1 MGLTVDTAPASAPA
15 SDVGPGP
22 RRRWLRRTL
31 ATLGGLLAVLVAAAL
46 FTAYAWQPS
55 ATAYASP
62 YLARIDSHYADTP
75 LARFHY
81 TKTGRGAPVVLV
93 AGGGQWLYS
102 YRDTVPALVAD
113 RTVYAVDL
121 PGQGYTT
128 LKKDGF
134 RYDLDAMAG
143 ALGTFMDAVG
153 LRRASVVG
161 HSWGGSWS
169 LYFAERHPERVDR
182 LVLMGSTGL
191 DVPSSWDW
199 RPLEFPVAG
208 ELMGKLMRRSD
219 AARTLRKAFANPGRV
234 TDEVVAEDWAP
245 MSRSANRE
253 ALWASQRN
261 LDYSVTQRL
270 MGRVAA
276 PTLVL
281 WGGED
286 RFDKPWQAAAMAGRI
301 PGATSRVLPGCGHNV
316 HEDCPA
322 QANPVIA
329 GFLNGA

>member
-1 MGLTVDTAPASAPA
+1 MATTAAPAS
-15 SDVGPGP
+15 GPGP
-22 RRRWLRRTL
+22 DVHPGTERRWLRRAL
-31 ATLGGLLAVLVAAAL
+31 AALGGLLAVLSVSAL
-46 FTAYAWQPS
+46 VIAYAWQPS

-62 YLARIDSHYADTP
+62 YLARIDSRYADTL

-81 TKTGRGAPVVLV
+81 TKTGHGSPVVLV

-102 YRDTVPALVAD
+102 YRDTVPALAAD
-113 RTVYAVDL
+113 HTVYAVDL

-134 RYDLDAMAG
+134 SYDLDAMAG

-153 LRRASVVG
+153 LRTTSVVG

-169 LYFAERHPERVDR
+169 LYFAERYPERVDR

-191 DVPSSWDW
+191 NVPSGWDW
-199 RPLEFPVAG
+199 RPLEFPVVG
-208 ELMGKLMRRSD
+208 EVMGKLMRKSD
-219 AARTLRKAFANPGRV
+219 AARVLRKAFANPERV

-245 MSRSANRE
+245 MSRPANRE

-261 LDYSVTQRL
+261 IDYTVTQRL
-270 MGRVAA
+270 MGKVTAA
-276 PTLVL
+276 TLVL

-286 RFDKPWQAAAMAGRI
+286 RFDEPWQAAAMAKRI
-301 PGATSRVLPGCGHNV
+301 PGAASRVLPGCGHNV

-322 QANPVIA
+322 VANPVVA
-329 GFLNGA
+329 EFLDGA

>member
-1 MGLTVDTAPASAPA
+1 MELANTTAPAPGA
-15 SDVGPGP
+15 GP
-22 RRRWLRRTL
+22 RPKRRWLRRTL
-31 ATLGGLLAVLVAAAL
+31 AALAGLLAVLMVSALGVA
-46 FTAYAWQPS
+46 YVWQPS
-55 ATAYASP
+55 ASGFASP
-62 YLARIDSHYADTP
+62 YLARIESRYADTG

-102 YRDTVPALVAD
+102 YRDTVPALAAD

-134 RYDLDAMAG
+134 SYDLDAMAD
-143 ALGTFMDAVG
+143 ALGVFMDAVG
-153 LRRASVVG
+153 LRTASVVG

-169 LYFAERHPERVDR
+169 LYFAERRPERVDR

-199 RPLEFPVAG
+199 RPLELPVVG
-208 ELMGKLMRRSD
+208 ESMGKLMRKSD
-219 AARTLRKAFANPGRV
+219 AARTLRKAFANPERV
-234 TDEVVAEDWAP
+234 TDEVVDEDWAP
-245 MSRSANRE
+245 MSRPANRE
-253 ALWASQRN
+253 ALWTSQRN
-261 LDYSVTQRL
+261 LDYSLTQRL
-270 MGRVAA
+270 MGKVTA

-286 RFDKPWQAAAMAGRI
+286 RFDEPWQAAAMAERI

-322 QANPVIA
+322 EANPVIA
-329 GFLNGA
+329 GFLNAA